1 MKAYAAKLALALAVL
16 VLLLMR
22 SAPLQ
27 AQAASAT
34 LSGVVTG
41 PSGEVVPNAQVVVTN
56 AATGQATP
64 SSTDA
69 TGHYTVTNLN
79 AGSYRVSISA
89 TGFVT
94 TVQNATL
101 TAGAP
106 QTLNMSLMTAQ
117 AAQQAPGTKP
127 AAPPASNL
135 PNAPS
140 TSKSQQLSLQ
150 DLGFSPEQTA
160 ANAKLQALLN
170 KRTHMLKVHQTLG
183 LITIAPMLATL
194 ITSVNAGGRTTSST
208 DRNVHMILGAVTGD
222 LYFTTA
228 YFAIRAPK
236 VPGTE
241 TRGHIKLHKA
251 MAWIHGPGM
260 IMTPILGALAYE
272 QKSDGQKI
280 HGIAQAHGPVAVVT
294 AGAFGVA
301 VLAVASKF

>member
-1 MKAYAAKLALALAVL
+1 MKANAAKLALALAVL
-16 VLLLMR
+16 VLLLMG

-41 PSGEVVPNAQVVVTN
+41 PSGEAVPNAQVVVTN

-79 AGSYRVSISA
+79 AGSYQVSISA

-94 TVQNATL
+94 TVQKATL

-106 QTLNMSLMTAQ
+106 QSLNMSLMTAQ
-117 AAQQAPGTKP
+117 AAQAPGSKP
-127 AAPPASNL
+127 AAPPATNL

-150 DLGFSPEQTA
+150 DLGFSPEQTE

-170 KRTHMLKVHQTLG
+170 KRTHMLKIHQTLG

-194 ITSVNAGGRTTSST
+194 IASVNAGGRTTSST

-241 TRGHIKLHKA
+241 TRGHIKWHKRL
-251 MAWIHGPGM
+251 AWIHGPGM
-260 IMTPILGALAYE
+260 VLTPILGAMAYE
-272 QKSDGQKI
+272 QKSNGQKV
-280 HGIAQAHGPVAVVT
+280 HGIAQAHGPVAIVT
-294 AGAFGVA
+294 AGAFGAA

>member
-1 MKAYAAKLALALAVL
+1 MKANAAKLALALAVL

-41 PSGEVVPNAQVVVTN
+41 PSGEAIPNAQVVVTN
-56 AATGQATP
+56 AATEQATT

-69 TGHYTVTNLN
+69 AGHYTVTHLN
-79 AGSYRVSISA
+79 AGSYEISISA

-94 TVQNATL
+94 TVQKATL

-106 QTLNMSLMTAQ
+106 QSLNLSLMTAQ
-117 AAQQAPGTKP
+117 AAQAPGPKP
-127 AAPPASNL
+127 EAPSPATNL

-150 DLGFSPEQTA
+150 DLGFSPEQTQ

-194 ITSVNAGGRTTSST
+194 ITSINAGGKKVSST
-208 DRNVHMILGAVTGD
+208 DRNVHVGLGSATAA

-260 IMTPILGALAYE
+260 VLTPILGAMAYE
-272 QKSDGQKI
+272 QKSNGQKI
-280 HGIAQAHGPVAVVT
+280 HGIAQAHGPVAIVT